1 MNRSEIPHWP
11 TESSTG
17 WCTTRIASRCVGTP
31 CVKRKERRRKSECIG
46 GPKAVEKTGERRP
59 WKSQERFPLSHNF
72 NNNKLDDRDHFQQNA
87 KTSVASLRG
96 LIGSSRNTDRH
107 HSGML
112 IDFIGIPRRV
122 YLADIHVFEGNSG
135 GPLFVNIAGYRNG
148 SMTVGGFPYRLLGV
162 VSGYFTEDTHFK
174 LTVATTLE
182 GKFQGNSG
190 IAMVVPA
197 DELKQLLE
205 LPELQI
211 QRNAL
216 VPQQPK

>member
-1 MNRSEIPHWP
+1 MARADGSLRQLLRRLNRIDVLVVDDWVMAPMSEAQRRDFWEIAEDRYQTRSMILTSQLPVSRWHEQIGDPHWP

-59 WKSQERFPLSHNF
+59 WKSQERFPLSHSF

-112 IDFIGIPRRV
+112 IDFIGIPK
-122 YLADIHVFEGNSG
+122 S
-135 GPLFVNIAGYRNG
+135 
-148 SMTVGGFPYRLLGV
+148 
-162 VSGYFTEDTHFK
+162 
-174 LTVATTLE
+174 
-182 GKFQGNSG
+182 
-190 IAMVVPA
+190 
-197 DELKQLLE
+197 
-205 LPELQI
+205 
-211 QRNAL
+211 
-216 VPQQPK
+216 